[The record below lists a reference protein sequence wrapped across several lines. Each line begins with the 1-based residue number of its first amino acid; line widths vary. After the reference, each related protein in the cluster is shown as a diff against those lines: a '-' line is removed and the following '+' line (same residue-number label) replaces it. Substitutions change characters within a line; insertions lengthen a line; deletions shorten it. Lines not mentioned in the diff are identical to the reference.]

1 MSRAATLVRVTAVL
15 VALVLAGQVLS
26 ARDRWYPT
34 PASDVRE
41 MYLTSGDTLGRLAL
55 GFDAVLADVYW
66 IRAVQHYG
74 RDRRSHTYRG
84 RYELLA
90 PLVDI
95 TTSLDPHFTTA
106 YVFGALFLAEPLPA
120 GPDQFEAAVALLEKG
135 LAAEP
140 DAWRY
145 AQYLGFLHYW
155 HRNDRTAAARQFE
168 RAAAIPGAPT
178 WLVPLAAQM
187 FVEGGD
193 TAAARDLLEALA
205 QTDEPWLRDLAR
217 RRLAELGERR

>member
-1 MSRAATLVRVTAVL
+1 MSALRRLLVVLVVSAVVL
-15 VALVLAGQVLS
+15 VAGTVLD
-26 ARDRWYPT
+26 ARDRRYPR
-34 PASDVRE
+34 SDAETRE
-41 MYLTSGDTLGRLAL
+41 LYLTSGDTIGRLAL

-74 RDRRSHTYRG
+74 RDRKLLRYAG

-106 YVFGALFLAEPLPA
+106 YVFGALFLAEPLPN
-120 GPDQFEAAVALLEKG
+120 GPGQFEEAVALLEKG
-135 LAAEP
+135 LRAEP

-155 HRNDRTAAARQFE
+155 HRDDRQAAAREFE
-168 RAAAIPGAPT
+168 RAAAIPGAPL
-178 WLVPLAAQM
+178 WLTPLAAQM

-193 TAAARDLLEALA
+193 RQAARTLLESLA
-205 QTDEPWLRDLAR
+205 QSEEPWIRDLAQ
-217 RRLAELGERR
+217 RRLRELGPS

>member
-1 MSRAATLVRVTAVL
+1 VSALRRLLVVLVVSAVVL
-15 VALVLAGQVLS
+15 VAGTVLD
-26 ARDRWYPT
+26 ARDRRYPR
-34 PASDVRE
+34 SDAETRE
-41 MYLTSGDTLGRLAL
+41 LYLTSGDTIGRLAL

-74 RDRRSHTYRG
+74 RDRKLLRYAG

-106 YVFGALFLAEPLPA
+106 YVFGALFLAEPLPN
-120 GPDQFEAAVALLEKG
+120 GPGQFEEAVALLEKG
-135 LAAEP
+135 LRAEP

-155 HRNDRTAAARQFE
+155 HRDDRQAAAREFE
-168 RAAAIPGAPT
+168 RAAAIPGAPL
-178 WLVPLAAQM
+178 WLTPLAAQM

-193 TAAARDLLEALA
+193 RQAARTLLESLA
-205 QTDEPWLRDLAR
+205 QSEEPWIRDLAQ
-217 RRLAELGERR
+217 RRLRELGPS